1 MTGMAELVLVGAGAI
16 AAEHADAAQASGR
29 ARVSWV
35 IDVEAARARAF
46 AERHGVE
53 HWSTDLA
60 DALAAD
66 HRPDLAVVCT
76 PPGVHVSLAEQ
87 CLDAGVPVLTEK
99 PPALSLAQI
108 DELLAA
114 ERRTGVRVG
123 VVFQHRFGGAGL
135 RAARLLAPAADGT
148 PGPLGRPLVA
158 TCHTLWYR
166 DAAYF
171 EVPWR
176 GRWDVEGGGPTM
188 GHGIHQF
195 DLMLALLGPWAEV
208 RAMAAR
214 LARDTDTEDV
224 STALVRFESGALGVV
239 VNSVVSPRQV
249 SSLRI
254 DTDRA
259 TLELDHL
266 YGYADADWRLTP
278 APGQEAVAAA
288 WGGDSGVPSSHA
300 AQLIAVLDALGS
312 GAPLPVPL
320 TEARKTME
328 LAAAVYASA
337 FTGATVRS
345 GDIGP
350 DHPFYGRMDGTGAP
364 WPAVRPPRP

>member
-1 MTGMAELVLVGAGAI
+1 MTELVLVGAGAI
-16 AAEHADAAQASGR
+16 GDAHATAATETGR
-29 ARVSWV
+29 AQVGWV
-35 IDVEAARARAF
+35 IDVDPARAAAF
-46 AERHGVE
+46 AERHGVP

-60 DALAAD
+60 DALAAA
-66 HRPDLAVVCT
+66 HRPDLAVICT
-76 PPGVHVSLAEQ
+76 PPGVHVPLAEQ
-87 CLDAGVPVLTEK
+87 CLEAGVPVLTEK

-108 DELLAA
+108 DDLIAA
-114 ERRTGVRVG
+114 EQRTGGRVG

-166 DAAYF
+166 DATYF

-195 DLMLALLGPWAEV
+195 DLLLALLGPWAEV
-208 RAMAAR
+208 RAMASR

-224 STALVRFESGALGVV
+224 STALVRFESGALAAV

-249 SSLRI
+249 SSVRI

-278 APGQEAVAAA
+278 APGQEDVAAA
-288 WGGDSGVPSSHA
+288 WAGDTGVPSSHT
-300 AQLIAVLDALGS
+300 AQLTAVLDALES
-312 GAPLPVPL
+312 GAPLPVPV
-320 TEARKTME
+320 TEARRTME
-328 LAAAVYASA
+328 LAAAIYASA
-337 FTGATVRS
+337 FTGAVVRS

-350 DHPFYGRMDGTGAP
+350 EHPFYGRMDGTGAP
-364 WPAVRPPRP
+364 WSAVRPART